1 MNFTASLAQNLD
13 AAFVIHQ
20 GWGAWLVLLVASLG
34 TYICRAIGVV
44 LSGKVSHDS
53 ELFRWLSTVTYAMV
67 AALTIRLIFLPVGLL
82 ETIPLYLRFLIC
94 LIALSI
100 VFLGTEKKMMCAL
113 GVGTILIILTSFFQE
128 YL

>member
-1 MNFTASLAQNLD
+1 
-13 AAFVIHQ
+13 
-20 GWGAWLVLLVASLG
+20 
-34 TYICRAIGVV
+34 
-44 LSGKVSHDS
+44 
-53 ELFRWLSTVTYAMV
+53 MV